1 MSHAASA
8 ANTLTA
14 EQALQRLLEGNQR
27 YATEQAEHPN
37 VSMGRR
43 AEVAAGQQPF
53 AIVLSCSDS
62 RVPPELIF
70 DQGLGDLFVAR
81 TAGHVIDNAILG
93 SVEYACSEFNV
104 PLVMVLGHSRCGAVH
119 ATLES
124 VEKFQPASDLIRAIV
139 EEIRPAVE
147 KVRWQSG
154 DRIDLAVRAHVEL
167 TVNRIRKLPYL
178 ANMLLEK
185 GHPKVVGAR
194 YDIVTGWVEVIV
206 P

>member
-1 MSHAASA
+1 MPHATA
-8 ANTLTA
+8 ANPFTA

-27 YATEQAEHPN
+27 YATEQAEHPH

-53 AIVLSCSDS
+53 AIILCCSDS
-62 RVPPELIF
+62 RVGPELIF
-70 DQGLGDLFVAR
+70 DQGLGDLFVVR
-81 TAGHVIDNAILG
+81 TAGHVIDDAVMG
-93 SVEYACSEFNV
+93 SLEYACEELSV

-119 ATLES
+119 ATFES
-124 VEKFQPASDLIRAIV
+124 VEKFQPAPDLIRTIV
-139 EEIRPAVE
+139 EEVRPAVE
-147 KVRWQSG
+147 KVRGQSG
-154 DRIDLAVRAHVEL
+154 DHIELAVRAHVEL

-185 GHPKVVGAR
+185 GRPKVVGAR
-194 YDIVTGWVEVIV
+194 YDIVTGWVEVTV